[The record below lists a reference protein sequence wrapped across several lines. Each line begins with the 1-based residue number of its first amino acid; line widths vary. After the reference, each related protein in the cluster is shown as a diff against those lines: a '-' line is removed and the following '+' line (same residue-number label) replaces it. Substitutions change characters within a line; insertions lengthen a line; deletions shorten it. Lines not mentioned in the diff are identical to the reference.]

1 MQPTSKEVHIDAAMT
16 NVSIMH
22 KPQQFVADRIF
33 PKIRVAKSSDYYFT
47 FLKGAF
53 YRNQAGRRGP
63 GTNAPRSGYMIARDR
78 YSCFEVALAHPVP
91 VETIRRAD
99 NPLRPMETGTR
110 MATNAV
116 LLRKD
121 VDLASTIINTAA
133 WSTSS
138 DVGGDWASGAAA
150 NSFYGDILDGKA
162 AIRTL
167 IGATPNVLVMDPK
180 TLRNLKESQSLL
192 DKIKYTGTQARPAD
206 VTPAMLAA
214 LLELEEVIV
223 AESIT
228 STAEEKADGTDFT
241 AFCPWEVNA
250 GKGTALLYY
259 RPPAGE
265 GAIDVP
271 SAGYT
276 FNEIL
281 GADALPD
288 VLVES
293 DADRIVRKWWESSPK
308 QWVIEAAESY
318 DQKITCPDAGIL
330 FYDTVAD

>member
-1 MQPTSKEVHIDAAMT
+1 MQPTSKEVHIDAALT

-22 KPQQFVADRIF
+22 KPQKYVADRIF

-53 YRNQAGRRGP
+53 FRNQAGRRGP
-63 GTNAPRSGYMIARDR
+63 GVNAPRSGYAVAKER
-78 YSCFEVALAHPVP
+78 YSCAEVALAHPVP

-99 NPLRPMETGTR
+99 NPLKPMETGTK

-121 VDLASTIINTAA
+121 LDLASNIIKASAWTTSEDVHGGWAATAGTNT
-133 WSTSS
+133 
-138 DVGGDWASGAAA
+138 
-150 NSFYGDILDGKA
+150 FYGDMLDAKETV
-162 AIRTL
+162 RNL
-167 IGATPNVLVMDPK
+167 IGVAPNVLVLDPR
-180 TLRNLKESQSLL
+180 TMRNLKEVASLL
-192 DKIKYTGTQARPAD
+192 DKIKYTGTQGRPAD

-214 LLELEEVIV
+214 LFELDEVIV
-223 AESIT
+223 AESIS

-241 AFCPWEVNA
+241 AVSPWEVNS
-250 GKGTALLYY
+250 GKGSCLLYY

-265 GAIDVP
+265 EGIEVP

-281 GADALPD
+281 SADVLPD
-288 VLVES
+288 MLVE
-293 DADRIVRKWWESSPK
+293 AENDRLVRKWWESSPK

-318 DQKITCPDAGIL
+318 DHKITCKDAGYL
-330 FYDTVAD
+330 FYDTVSD